1 MKKILIIED
10 EEIMLDL
17 IRRKMTSEGYEVIV
31 ARDGEEGLRLIKEGQ
46 PDLILLD
53 LIMPKKDGF
62 SVMAEVQKDE
72 VSKKIPIIIVSNS
85 GQPVELSRAKELGAR
100 DWLVKTE
107 FDPREL
113 VEKVRNILS
122 EPIS

>member
-31 ARDGEEGLRLIKEGQ
+31 ARDGEEGLRMIKDGQ
-46 PDLILLD
+46 PDLVLLD
-53 LIMPKKDGF
+53 LVMPKRNGF
-62 SVMAEVQKDE
+62 SVLEEVQKDE
-72 VSKKIPIIIVSNS
+72 ELRKIPIVIVSNS
-85 GQPVELSRAKELGAR
+85 GHPVELSRARKLGAR

-113 VEKVRNILS
+113 VEKVKGQLGD
-122 EPIS
+122 

>member
-17 IRRKMTSEGYEVIV
+17 IRRKMTNEGYEVIV

-62 SVMAEVQKDE
+62 SVMAEVQKNE
-72 VSKKIPIIIVSNS
+72 ALKKIPIIIVSNS
-85 GQPVELSRAKELGAR
+85 GQPVELSQARKLGAR

-113 VEKVRNILS
+113 VEKVKNVLA
-122 EPIS
+122 ELGE

>member
-113 VEKVRNILS
+113 VEKVKNVLA
-122 EPIS
+122 EGK